1 MTFFKRK
8 NQRNVKKIKRN
19 KYLMILCIILAR
31 YSHIQWLIKTKKQ
44 IKIKRQLIMT
54 IYGRK
59 IERIKRTCN
68 TIRDPSSAA

>member
-1 MTFFKRK
+1 MIFSNERTKETLRK
-8 NQRNVKKIKRN
+8 LKETNTK
-19 KYLMILCIILAR
+19 MILCIILAR

-59 IERIKRTCN
+59 TKLKEQSN
-68 TIRDPSSAA
+68 